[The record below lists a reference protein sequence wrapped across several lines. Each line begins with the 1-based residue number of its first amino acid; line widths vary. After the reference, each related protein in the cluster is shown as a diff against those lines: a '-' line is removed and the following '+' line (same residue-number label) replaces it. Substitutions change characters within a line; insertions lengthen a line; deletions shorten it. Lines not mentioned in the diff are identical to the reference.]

1 MCTITVPIAE
11 GSYVEKIKA
20 LAPEMDA
27 VVKQYNLYSKEGEI
41 DPELLA
47 LESSIKVT
55 DSASCVDKK
64 YFVANERN
72 TDLKILF
79 NLLMGDQSML
89 SYVEPYKAEPY
100 HTFFLLLTTSGDYQK
115 YYESMYTNR

>member
-115 YYESMYTNR
+115 YWNCKLI